1 MKPSL
6 NITTGNS
13 ESGAVGGVSASLV
26 HPCVHNVHICLE
38 MMWSREAVHV
48 HDSSW
53 APASPPLYPLFPN
66 SVCFTM
72 PRSVRSSNML

>member
-1 MKPSL
+1 MKSRL
-6 NITTGNS
+6 NRTTGNS

-26 HPCVHNVHICLE
+26 HSCVYNVHICLE

-53 APASPPLYPLFPN
+53 APTPPPLPFVP
-66 SVCFTM
+66 
-72 PRSVRSSNML
+72 